1 MITSDLKKAADIA
14 VLRCMGVKAGE
25 SVLIVVDTPQRDFG
39 PLFASSCLAA
49 GAEPLIIEMTPRE
62 SHGEEPPE
70 SVARAMLGADV
81 VIMPTSKSLSHTA
94 ARLAATRAGARI
106 ASLPT
111 ITPEVMG
118 RTLVADYDEIER
130 RNGRLLGV
138 LGGKSRVRLSSPA
151 GTDLTFSIEGRTF
164 RADGG
169 INHRPGDFAN
179 LPAGEV
185 YAAPVEGTATGLLVV
200 DGSMAGVGLL
210 ADPIELVV
218 TDGSVVEIRGGEEAE
233 ELERLITP
241 FGWDARNVAE
251 LGDGNRFRERPGGR
265 EGSGHL
271 SRGPRRQL
279 DLRGYGERGEPS
291 GRNRPRANPG
301 GGRRDG
307 SGRRETGGLVA
318 PGYFP

>member
-251 LGDGNRFRERPGGR
+251 LGIGTNETATVSGNVLEDEKVLGTCHVALGDNSTFGGTVSVASHLDGIVREPTLEADGVTVLEGGKPV
-265 EGSGHL
+265 GW
-271 SRGPRRQL
+271 
-279 DLRGYGERGEPS
+279 
-291 GRNRPRANPG
+291 
-301 GGRRDG
+301 
-307 SGRRETGGLVA
+307 
-318 PGYFP
+318 

>member
-1 MITSDLKKAADIA
+1 MITAELKKAADIA

-39 PLFASSCLAA
+39 PLFAAPCLTV
-49 GAEPLIIEMTPRE
+49 GAEPLILEMTPRE

-70 SVARAMLGADV
+70 AVARAMLGADV
-81 VIMPTSKSLSHTA
+81 ILMPTSKSLSHTA
-94 ARLAATRAGARI
+94 ARLAATQAGARI
-106 ASLPT
+106 ASLPM

-130 RNGRLLGV
+130 RNERLLGV
-138 LGGKSRVRLSSPA
+138 LAGKSRVRLSSPA

-185 YAAPVEGTATGLLVV
+185 YAAPVEGTAAGILVV
-200 DGSMAGVGLL
+200 DGSMAGLGLL
-210 ADPIELVV
+210 AEPIELVI

-251 LGDGNRFRERPGGR
+251 LGIGTNETATITGNVLEDEKVLGTCHVALGDNSTFGGR
-265 EGSGHL
+265 VSVASHL
-271 SRGPRRQL
+271 DGIVRAPTL
-279 DLRGYGERGEPS
+279 EADGEVIL
-291 GRNRPRANPG
+291 G
-301 GGRRDG
+301 GGG
-307 SGRRETGGLVA
+307 PVGW
-318 PGYFP
+318 

>member
-1 MITSDLKKAADIA
+1 MITAELKKAAEIA

-39 PLFASSCLAA
+39 PLFSSPCLAA
-49 GAEPLIIEMTPRE
+49 GAEPLILEMTPRG

-70 SVARAMLGADV
+70 AVARAMLGADV
-81 VIMPTSKSLSHTA
+81 ILMPTSKSLSHTA

-130 RNGRLLGV
+130 RNERLLGV
-138 LGGKSRVRLSSPA
+138 LGGKSRVRLGTPA

-164 RADGG
+164 HADGG

-185 YAAPVEGTATGLLVV
+185 YVAPVEGTAVGLLVV

-210 ADPIELVV
+210 TDHIELVV
-218 TDGSVVEIRGGEEAE
+218 TDGSVVEIRGGRGGRGTGEAHHA
-233 ELERLITP
+233 LRVGRP
-241 FGWDARNVAE
+241 QRGRAGNRYQRD
-251 LGDGNRFRERPGGR
+251 GDGFRECPGGR
-265 EGSGHL
+265 EGFGHL
-271 SRGPRRQL
+271 PRGPRRQL
-279 DLRGYGERGEPS
+279 DLRG
-291 GRNRPRANPG
+291 
-301 GGRRDG
+301 
-307 SGRRETGGLVA
+307 
-318 PGYFP
+318 